1 MLVSHCERYGMD
13 WAKTG
18 EGASTSIDPSGWNRN
33 MQVRN
38 VTRTERANPL
48 RTAKNMAVSF
58 VRETASSGGS
68 EKHYPFFGS
77 PAVRLIPDPWLC
89 VPASRRGFL
98 FRKGGLP
105 ARMWPPQITLAGP
118 DLIWV
123 SANFSSPHIKS

>member
-18 EGASTSIDPSGWNRN
+18 EGVSTSIDPSGWNRN

-89 VPASRRGFL
+89 VPASRRGLL
-98 FRKGGLP
+98 FGKGALP
-105 ARMWPPQITLAGP
+105 PRMCPPPKPLRGP
-118 DLIWV
+118 HSFVFTAI
-123 SANFSSPHIKS
+123 FSPHPL

>member
-18 EGASTSIDPSGWNRN
+18 EGVSTSIDPSGWNRN

-89 VPASRRGFL
+89 VPASRRGFP
-98 FRKGGLP
+98 FRNWALR
-105 ARMWPPQITLAGP
+105 AFLCPPHKLLRDPLSFGY
-118 DLIWV
+118 
-123 SANFSSPHIKS
+123 